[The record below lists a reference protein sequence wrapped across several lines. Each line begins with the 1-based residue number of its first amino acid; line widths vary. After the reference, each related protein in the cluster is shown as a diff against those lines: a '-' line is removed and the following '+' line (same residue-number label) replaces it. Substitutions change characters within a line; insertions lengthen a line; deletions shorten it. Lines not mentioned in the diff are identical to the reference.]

1 MREQKTNAPA
11 HEAGFLFLEN
21 RPASLPVTRFTALF
35 GMVLAVAMILS
46 ACTASPT
53 PGPAETQEPA
63 PAEPPAE
70 EATAPATG
78 EESDLYP
85 QTHTDVL
92 GRSVTF
98 ESRPEV
104 IVSLAPSVT
113 EMLFALGAG
122 DQVVGRTDFDNY
134 PAEVES
140 LPSIGGFTVSTI
152 SIESILALEPDLV
165 VGGAVAQAEI
175 VNALDG
181 TGIEVF
187 IVEATSI
194 EGIMEEILTLGQIT
208 GNSRGARDLV
218 ADLEN
223 RVAAVTEKVNTVQ
236 DGEKVTVFYE
246 IWHEPLT
253 TATNETVTGDLIT
266 TAGGTNIFGD
276 LEGGYPTVSAEEILE
291 SDPAIILGPSTHTD
305 QLTAE
310 IIAARPGWEDM
321 SAVQSGAIYIVDGDI
336 VSRPGPR
343 VVDALETIA
352 ASFYPELF
360 GE

>member
-1 MREQKTNAPA
+1 MREQKSNAPA
-11 HEAGFLFLEN
+11 HKAGFLFLEN
-21 RPASLPVTRFTALF
+21 QPVTLPVTRFTALF
-35 GMVLAVAMILS
+35 GIILAVTMILS
-46 ACTASPT
+46 ACTTSSA

-63 PAEPPAE
+63 PTVPPAG
-70 EATAPATG
+70 EATAPSTG
-78 EESDLYP
+78 QESDQYP

-92 GRSVTF
+92 GRSVTL
-98 ESRPEV
+98 ESRPEA

-140 LPSIGGFTVSTI
+140 LSSVGGFTVSTI

-187 IVEATSI
+187 IIEATSI
-194 EGIMEEILTLGQIT
+194 EDVMADILTLGQLT
-208 GNSRGARDLV
+208 GNSQGAKDLV
-218 ADLEN
+218 AEMEN
-223 RVAAVTEKVNTVQ
+223 RVTAVTEKVNTVQ

-253 TATNETVTGDLIT
+253 TATKETVTGDLIT
-266 TAGGTNIFGD
+266 TAGGINIFAD

-291 SDPAIILGPSTHTD
+291 SDPAVILGPSTHTD

-310 IIAARPGWEDM
+310 IIAARPGWEDL

-360 GE
+360 NE